1 MSHPLFS
8 ELQKVHSGMFVSEN
22 QSLSAH
28 NTLRLGGNAEL
39 FAIAT
44 KQSELF
50 DLLKF
55 LYRHPDLPYTILG
68 SGSNVVISDAGLPG
82 LTIVNKA
89 NKIDIHPRI
98 HEPDSHFKVT
108 YTQRNENEPEKYL
121 DFTKLDYDES
131 GLPYQEVTI
140 QAGTPLPFAI
150 SQLISSGL
158 TGLQWFGYIP
168 GTIGGAVYQNIH
180 GGRYHFADYIDTI
193 KAFDLKTG
201 KTVLFRKENLN
212 WKYETSFFQN
222 NPHLAILSVT
232 LKLFR
237 GDTTTATEVY
247 KAWIAQKSKVQ
258 PLASPGSAFANPSLE
273 ICQKIWGEQKS
284 TGWIIDHELNLKGY
298 SIGGAK
304 ISLEHSNFFIN
315 TGDATAADFYNL
327 VKHVQNIVYEKFG
340 LKLIPEI
347 KFLGKFT

>member
-1 MSHPLFS
+1 MSQSLFE
-8 ELQKVHSGMFVSEN
+8 ELRTVHTGMFVA
-22 QSLSAH
+22 QDQPLSNY
-28 NTLRLGGNAEL
+28 NTLHLGGNAEL

-55 LYRHPDLPYTILG
+55 LHQHPELPFTILG

-89 NKIDIHPRI
+89 NKIDIHPRV

-108 YTQRNENEPEKYL
+108 YTQRNENEPLKYL

-140 QAGTPLPFAI
+140 QAGTPLPYAI
-150 SQLISSGL
+150 TQLISSGL

-168 GTIGGAVYQNIH
+168 GTVGGAVYQNIH

-201 KTVLFRKENLN
+201 KTALFKKDNLN

-222 NPHLAILSVT
+222 NPHLIILSVT

-237 GDTTTATEVY
+237 GNTTTAMDVY
-247 KAWIAQKSKVQ
+247 QAWIAQKSKVQ
-258 PLASPGSAFANPSLE
+258 PPTSPGSAFANPSPE
-273 ICQKIWGEQKS
+273 DCQRVWGEQKS
-284 TGWIIDHELNLKGY
+284 AGWIIDHELNLKGF
-298 SIGGAK
+298 SIGDAT
-304 ISLEHSNFFIN
+304 ISHQHSNFFVN
-315 TGDATAADFYNL
+315 SGHATATDYKALID
-327 VKHVQNIVYEKFG
+327 HVQKLVFDKFQI
-340 LKLIPEI
+340 KLIPEV
-347 KFLGKFT
+347 KFLGKFS

>member
-8 ELQKVHSGMFVSEN
+8 ELQKVHSGMFISEN

-28 NTLRLGGNAEL
+28 NTLHLGGNAEL

-68 SGSNVVISDAGLPG
+68 SGSNVVISDEGLPG

-89 NKIDIHPRI
+89 SKIDVHPRI
-98 HEPDSHFKVT
+98 HEPDSTFKVT
-108 YTQRNENEPEKYL
+108 YAQRNENEPQKYL
-121 DFTKLDYDES
+121 DFSKLDYDES

-150 SQLISSGL
+150 TQLISAGL

-168 GTIGGAVYQNIH
+168 GTVGGAVYQNIH
-180 GGRYHFADYIDTI
+180 GGSYHFSDYTDTI
-193 KAFDLKTG
+193 KVFNLKTG
-201 KTVLFRKENLN
+201 KTELLKKDKLN
-212 WKYETSFFQN
+212 WKYETSIFQK
-222 NPHLAILSVT
+222 NPHLIILSVT

-237 GDTTTATEVY
+237 GDTASAMEVY
-247 KAWIAQKSKVQ
+247 RSWIAQKSKVQ
-258 PLASPGSAFANPSLE
+258 SMSSPGSAFANPSLE
-273 ICQKIWGEQKS
+273 TCQKIWGEQKS
-284 TGWIIDHELNLKGY
+284 TGWIIDHELSLKGF

-304 ISLEHSNFFIN
+304 ISDEHSNFFIN
-315 TGDATAADFYNL
+315 TGTATATDFYNL
-327 VKHVQNIVYEKFG
+327 VRYVQDKVREKFG
-340 LKLIPEI
+340 FELIPEI
-347 KFLGKFT
+347 KFLGKFN